1 MSVSFS
7 AAPSHFNCS
16 RKLILRADKLSTKCL
31 LDRCYDVVNYAA
43 HLTTTI
49 DIAQFRSDDKR
60 RLRLLEEELRM
71 AKEATVR
78 LHDDLMR
85 AEERRQRHQDD
96 LDRVKNTLN
105 ESESRRL
112 CLQNQYDSA
121 QTEVRPLTCI

>member
-1 MSVSFS
+1 M
-7 AAPSHFNCS
+7 
-16 RKLILRADKLSTKCL
+16 I
-31 LDRCYDVVNYAA
+31 DV
-43 HLTTTI
+43 
-49 DIAQFRSDDKR
+49 DECRSDDKR

-121 QTEVRPLTCI
+121 QTEVHSLSFNAFFCMV

>member
-1 MSVSFS
+1 MSTRER
-7 AAPSHFNCS
+7 HKREIGEYGC
-16 RKLILRADKLSTKCL
+16 
-31 LDRCYDVVNYAA
+31 
-43 HLTTTI
+43 
-49 DIAQFRSDDKR
+49 RSDDKR

-112 CLQNQYDSA
+112 CLQNQLDTA
-121 QTEVRPLTCI
+121 QNEVRSIRLSVVTVLCLKGRIACHAGRFVRPSVSYGLSI